1 MQFTTLLTV
10 AFASMA
16 AAAPDFEIGPVYTS
30 KFTAKDQ
37 AQLASMTKAIF
48 DAASSFQA
56 SVTARPEYSSALS
69 QLSEFQKTHSG
80 VPEGVTATDT
90 IIQFS
95 TTPEW

>member
-16 AAAPDFEIGPVYTS
+16 AAAPDFEIGPIYTS

-48 DAASSFQA
+48 DAASSF
-56 SVTARPEYSSALS
+56 LS